1 VILVSGGN
9 LKARATTAT
18 PRGAHETPPS
28 RNPQVRGDGG
38 EHGRDSGELPVGL
51 IPIVVP
57 LLAVL
62 LAVCAYIILGA
73 VL

>member
-1 VILVSGGN
+1 MLI
-9 LKARATTAT
+9 
-18 PRGAHETPPS
+18 
-28 RNPQVRGDGG
+28 NPQLGGGRG

-62 LAVCAYIILGA
+62 LAVSAYFILGA